1 MHNNILI
8 KFNNVYCIN
17 AILGDWMNDLTR
29 KLFVEKTDN
38 IMLQFFRFI
47 FVGGTA
53 FLIDFFIYFSLVH
66 FLNVNYLISAAIAF
80 FISVLANY
88 YLSTSWVFN
97 QSQIEN
103 RAIEFNLFLAISF
116 VGLIFT
122 EILLYIFTDMWGI
135 NYLLSKII
143 ASILVLFWNFSA
155 RRVMF
160 YGKRIN

>member
-1 MHNNILI
+1 M
-8 KFNNVYCIN
+8 KE
-17 AILGDWMNDLTR
+17 LTN

-38 IMLQFFRFI
+38 IFLQFFRFI

-53 FLIDFFIYFSLVH
+53 FLIDFFIYFALVE

-103 RAIEFNLFLAISF
+103 RAIEFNLF

-122 EILLYIFTDMWGI
+122 EILLYVFTDMFSI
-135 NYLLSKII
+135 NYLWSKIF

-160 YGKRIN
+160 YGKKI

>member
-1 MHNNILI
+1 MNGLI
-8 KFNNVYCIN
+8 K
-17 AILGDWMNDLTR
+17 
-29 KLFVEKTDN
+29 KLFVDKTDN
-38 IMLQFFRFI
+38 IFLQFFRFI

-53 FLIDFFIYFSLVH
+53 FLIDFFIYFALVEFAH
-66 FLNVNYLISAAIAF
+66 LNYLISAAIAF

-103 RAIEFNLFLAISF
+103 RAIEFNIFLAISF

-122 EILLYIFTDMWGI
+122 EILLYIFTDMCSI
-135 NYLLSKII
+135 NYLWSKII

-160 YGKRIN
+160 YGKKI

>member
-1 MHNNILI
+1 
-8 KFNNVYCIN
+8 
-17 AILGDWMNDLTR
+17 MNRITR

-38 IMLQFFRFI
+38 IFLQFFRFI
-47 FVGGTA
+47 FVGATA
-53 FLIDFFIYFSLVH
+53 FLIDFIIYFSLVH
-66 FLNVNYLISAAIAF
+66 YLGINYLISAAIAF
-80 FISVLANY
+80 FISVIANY

-135 NYLLSKII
+135 NYLISKVL
-143 ASILVLFWNFSA
+143 ASIIVLFWNFSA

-160 YGKRIN
+160 YGKKLS

>member
-1 MHNNILI
+1 
-8 KFNNVYCIN
+8 
-17 AILGDWMNDLTR
+17 MNDIVK
-29 KLFVEKTDN
+29 KLFVDKTDN
-38 IMLQFFRFI
+38 ILLQFFRFI

-53 FLIDFFIYFSLVH
+53 FLIDFFIYFVLVEFVSL
-66 FLNVNYLISAAIAF
+66 NYLISAAIAF

-103 RAIEFNLFLAISF
+103 RAIEFNIFLAISI

-122 EILLYIFTDMWGI
+122 EILLYLFTDIFSI
-135 NYLLSKII
+135 NYLWSKIL
-143 ASILVLFWNFSA
+143 ASIIVLFWNFSA

-160 YGKRIN
+160 YGKKLN

>member
-1 MHNNILI
+1 MKDLI
-8 KFNNVYCIN
+8 K
-17 AILGDWMNDLTR
+17 T
-29 KLFVEKTDN
+29 LFVNKTDN
-38 IMLQFFRFI
+38 IFLQFFRFI

-53 FLIDFFIYFSLVH
+53 FLIDFFIYYSLIEFFGVE
-66 FLNVNYLISAAIAF
+66 YLISAAIAF

-103 RAIEFNLFLAISF
+103 RAIEFNLFLAISI

-122 EILLYIFTDMWGI
+122 EILLYIFVDMCSLDYI
-135 NYLLSKII
+135 ISKIL

-160 YGKRIN
+160 YGKKIN

>member
-1 MHNNILI
+1 M
-8 KFNNVYCIN
+8 KE
-17 AILGDWMNDLTR
+17 LTN

-38 IMLQFFRFI
+38 IFLQFFRFI

-53 FLIDFFIYFSLVH
+53 FLIDFFIYFALVQ

-103 RAIEFNLFLAISF
+103 RTIEFNIFLAISF

-122 EILLYIFTDMWGI
+122 EILLYVFTDMFSI
-135 NYLLSKII
+135 NYLWSKIF

-160 YGKRIN
+160 YEKKI

>member
-1 MHNNILI
+1 MNNLI
-8 KFNNVYCIN
+8 
-17 AILGDWMNDLTR
+17 R
-29 KLFVEKTDN
+29 KLFVDKTDH
-38 IMLQFFRFI
+38 IFLQFFRFI

-53 FLIDFFIYFSLVH
+53 FLIDFSIYFALVE
-66 FLNVNYLISAAIAF
+66 FANINYLIAATIAF

-103 RAIEFNLFLAISF
+103 KAVEFNLFLAIGI
-116 VGLIFT
+116 VGWILT
-122 EILLYIFTDMWGI
+122 EILLYIFIDLCSI
-135 NYLLSKII
+135 NYLWSKII

-160 YGKRIN
+160 YGKKLN

>member
-1 MHNNILI
+1 MR
-8 KFNNVYCIN
+8 
-17 AILGDWMNDLTR
+17 DLTK

-38 IMLQFFRFI
+38 VFLQFFRFI

-53 FLIDFFIYFSLVH
+53 FLIDFFIYIGLVEFIH
-66 FLNVNYLISAAIAF
+66 LNYLISAAIAF

-103 RAIEFNLFLAISF
+103 RALEFNIFLGISI

-122 EILLYIFTDMWGI
+122 EILLYIFTDICSI
-135 NYLLSKII
+135 NYIWSKII

-160 YGKRIN
+160 YGKQL